1 MNAAFGGGVSAAFGG
16 GVGAALEA
24 SEAAPSTEGQRDEE
38 EGHGVRSGQHEGGRR
53 EPEAELP
60 VMR

>member
-1 MNAAFGGGVSAAFGG
+1 MNAAFGG

-38 EGHGVRSGQHEGGRR
+38 EGRDGNIPSEVDPRNEEGREEEEGRDG
-53 EPEAELP
+53 
-60 VMR
+60 